1 MLQLFRKER
10 LQVAYILR
18 CIFHHLLRE
27 RSTFPIE
34 KVLLHFLPHQRFS
47 VVLYTQVECEKFVET
62 CIVGFI
68 VVALCLLAEQSMR
81 DLGVEH
87 VLRLHRVLV
96 DECGRVFAEVVEN
109 LDDGVILHNVLEAER
124 ERINCVQVEQVD
136 HAFETE
142 LDE

>member
-1 MLQLFRKER
+1 M
-10 LQVAYILR
+10 
-18 CIFHHLLRE
+18 
-27 RSTFPIE
+27 
-34 KVLLHFLPHQRFS
+34 PHQRFS
-47 VVLYTQVECEKFVET
+47 VVLYTQVECEQFVET

-124 ERINCVQVEQVD
+124 ERVNCV
-136 HAFETE
+136 
-142 LDE
+142 